1 MPIDQDK
8 SKLWKVSLFL
18 AREGDPYGDLGFST
32 QQEAHEYIGRLFD
45 VPAQSVKLERDAF
58 DNYTKSA
65 RKGWDRPLRPAL
77 KTVWETYGHLEY
89 DEFLLEIRKIVEPQE
104 VTAMNNLLS
113 DLPALAQRCRD
124 EINLLDEN
132 VEVYLT
138 AEEVDQFVASYRAKN
153 KKHVITPI
161 HFAFKITPSKNPYT
175 LAFADLPKLALLGK
189 FATALEGFREIIDQ
203 ISDRM
208 GFSSRMSGK
217 EFWGMLPRENWRSSP
232 DIKQEW
238 KDSFDRA
245 TNALLTDPTD
255 LQKLEK
261 FIGDP
266 DWSSIRDDIAAGRKL
281 DRQKDWQDSAFQKVG
296 GLIAASSSN
305 LGAVIRAL
313 ADSGVGDKIVSKIQH
328 TTTWATGGENIIYYG
343 APGTGKSHTIN
354 ARLGSNNYV
363 RTVFH
368 PDLQHSDFFGA
379 LKPTVEKGELTYSFS
394 PGPFMTAISEAYK
407 NPSAPYYLVIEEINR
422 AEAAA
427 VFGDLFLLLDRDAD
441 GTGTYETSFPTD
453 EAQAWIEQNTKA
465 SISKLRLPPNLHIL
479 ATMNSADQGVYPLDT
494 AFRRRWKQQYLPLD
508 DYRVSPTGNIT
519 IVDNDDDPVDLPWKT
534 FSQNLN
540 SYLMNLDELLIQE
553 DRLFGP
559 WFVKA
564 EELNTGSVPEKILIY
579 LWDDLLRHA
588 GRAEV
593 FLQSEI
599 KTYGDLN
606 KRVHEGKRIFNPRL
620 VDALKGEGTIV

>member
-1 MPIDQDK
+1 MYCR
-8 SKLWKVSLFL
+8 KVHLNNRLPVAAYQTS
-18 AREGDPYGDLGFST
+18 S
-32 QQEAHEYIGRLFD
+32 QQRLH
-45 VPAQSVKLERDAF
+45 VLH
-58 DNYTKSA
+58 NYA
-65 RKGWDRPLRPAL
+65 NR
-77 KTVWETYGHLEY
+77 
-89 DEFLLEIRKIVEPQE
+89 
-104 VTAMNNLLS
+104 
-113 DLPALAQRCRD
+113 
-124 EINLLDEN
+124 
-132 VEVYLT
+132 
-138 AEEVDQFVASYRAKN
+138 
-153 KKHVITPI
+153 
-161 HFAFKITPSKNPYT
+161 
-175 LAFADLPKLALLGK
+175 
-189 FATALEGFREIIDQ
+189 
-203 ISDRM
+203 
-208 GFSSRMSGK
+208 
-217 EFWGMLPRENWRSSP
+217 
-232 DIKQEW
+232 
-238 KDSFDRA
+238 
-245 TNALLTDPTD
+245 
-255 LQKLEK
+255 
-261 FIGDP
+261 
-266 DWSSIRDDIAAGRKL
+266 

-379 LKPTVEKGELTYSFS
+379 LKPTMEKGELTYSFS